1 MTALVLNYSQSLLE
15 GFWNGLKKTLQGFM
29 IGWMIARQTQAN
41 QHVADIM
48 IRAGEY
54 KEADY
59 HWLLSNLN
67 AKTIAK
73 IKREISGD

>member
-15 GFWNGLKKTLQGFM
+15 GLWNGLKKTLQGFM
-29 IGWMIARQTQAN
+29 IGWMVARQTQAN
-41 QHVADIM
+41 YHVANFM
-48 IRAGEY
+48 IRSGEY
-54 KEADY
+54 KESDY
-59 HWLLSNLN
+59 YWLLSDLN